1 MKKMILTLVV
11 ATLSV
16 VAFANETAVAFIK
29 LNEGFKSEVY
39 TCTAGKKTIG
49 YGFTSKAIVAKG
61 KKSININHSIKTSF
75 RPYSILGCWI
85 INHHYEAYKENDVVY
100 IAGTFDINIWYSV
113 DNNTKTDVIREV
125 VNYKKDIKTKQIVT
139 DYIERS
145 DDVLI
150 KILKSPTATN
160 AKIYDEKIDIDV
172 EFEILAEVLG
182 ETKMQVTVFK
192 DTINLDDIDDPDIEI
207 DEDFLGKK

>member
-1 MKKMILTLVV
+1 M
-11 ATLSV
+11 
-16 VAFANETAVAFIK
+16 
-29 LNEGFKSEVY
+29 
-39 TCTAGKKTIG
+39 
-49 YGFTSKAIVAKG
+49 
-61 KKSININHSIKTSF
+61 
-75 RPYSILGCWI
+75 
-85 INHHYEAYKENDVVY
+85 
-100 IAGTFDINIWYSV
+100 
-113 DNNTKTDVIREV
+113 
-125 VNYKKDIKTKQIVT
+125 
-139 DYIERS
+139 
-145 DDVLI
+145 I